1 MSMAMGATGLR
12 RLLDV
17 VLPEQQ
23 LGAEDHVDS
32 WNALTGTFDP
42 GFPAQM
48 NDLQFFNTPAIADI
62 NGDGKAEVLQ
72 SSAMYDMRAYG
83 LGGVAPP
90 GWPKF
95 TGGWSV
101 QTPAVGDFDGD
112 GKVDVALATR
122 EGNVFV
128 WHAAGDACQTAQ
140 WPKYQHDLHNSG
152 DASTDATPPG
162 VLKDVRL
169 EESTLSFET
178 SGGDGPCGQ
187 AASFRVVVDGHQ
199 VAVDDVPAPPYTQQ
213 SIELDNLGPGRHT
226 VTVQS
231 MDDAGNASIPVTVR
245 S

>member
-1 MSMAMGATGLR
+1 MAMGATGLK

-23 LGAEDHVDS
+23 LGAEDHVDA

-72 SSAMYDMRAYG
+72 SSAMYDLRAYG
-83 LGGVAPP
+83 LGGVAPL

-128 WHAAGDACQTAQ
+128 WRAKGDACQTQ
-140 WPKYQHDLHNSG
+140 EWPKYQHDLHNSG
-152 DASTDATPPG
+152 DARTDATPPG
-162 VLKDVRL
+162 VLKNVKFDG
-169 EESTLSFET
+169 STLAFTT
-178 SGGDGPCGQ
+178 SGSDGACGQ
-187 AASFRVVVDGHQ
+187 ATSFRVTVDGHQ
-199 VAVDDVPAPPYTQQ
+199 VAVDDSPAPANTKQ
-213 SIELDNLGPGRHT
+213 SIELGNLGHGRHT
-226 VTVQS
+226 VTVQAV
-231 MDDAGNASIPVTVR
+231 DDAGNVSIPVTVR